1 MSDAHCTLV
10 SKVRNLVP
18 GSYPSANINLP
29 FLAYTH
35 LSLHSLP
42 SSLLTLDPS
51 LPSVSLAHSVE
62 ELAATATDAFSSYIP
77 VVLPLLLSSLS
88 VPKGISAAVI
98 NKKDLLVPPLKSL
111 EQTLH
116 CYNSLRGERGFRHT
130 VLSIALTLLD
140 TTYWQ

>member
-1 MSDAHCTLV
+1 M
-10 SKVRNLVP
+10 
-18 GSYPSANINLP
+18 
-29 FLAYTH
+29 
-35 LSLHSLP
+35 
-42 SSLLTLDPS
+42 
-51 LPSVSLAHSVE
+51 SLAHSVE

-88 VPKGISAAVI
+88 VPKGISAAAI

-116 CYNSLRGERGFRHT
+116 CYNSLRGKRGFRHT

-140 TTYWQ
+140 TTCWQ